1 LGDGITTN
9 RQIVAAT
16 SSMLYD
22 EGKTEGFGQNND
34 CALHILIRVVLNC
47 ASGWVVEN
55 HRGTFC
61 HVSGGD

>member
-1 LGDGITTN
+1 MHQN
-9 RQIVAAT
+9 VAAYPL
-16 SSMLYD
+16 MLYD
-22 EGKTEGFGQNND
+22 YEGKTMGYGQNND

-47 ASGWVVEN
+47 ASGWVDEN